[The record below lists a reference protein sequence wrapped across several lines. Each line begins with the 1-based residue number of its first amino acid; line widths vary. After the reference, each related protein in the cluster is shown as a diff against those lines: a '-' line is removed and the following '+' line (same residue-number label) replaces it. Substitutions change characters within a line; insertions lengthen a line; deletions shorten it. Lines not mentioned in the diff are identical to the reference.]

1 MVKNTKEG
9 GGEEKMDMGTA
20 RVGMGGGEEA
30 DWVLR
35 MDHHQIQATGS

>member
-1 MVKNTKEG
+1 MGKNTKEG
-9 GGEEKMDMGTA
+9 GGVEMMDMGME
-20 RVGMGGGEEA
+20 RDGMGGGEEA